1 MTGAPPGTGRSEDP
15 LGGDPRVRSYF
26 GDRYPVLEQYARL
39 LATTGVEWGVIGPRE
54 SGRLW
59 ERHLLN
65 CAAVVPFLA
74 PGSVADV
81 GSGAGLPG
89 IVIAA
94 MKPERE
100 VVLIESMARRATWLG
115 EAAEALGLTRVEVIR
130 ARAEEIRSLRVAS
143 VVARAVA
150 PLSRLINLC
159 QGLVDDGGEM
169 LFLKGRA
176 AGDEVREASRE
187 LERRGLSAEAFEAT
201 TVEGV
206 QATTIVRVWSVVGRA
221 GKERLES

>member
-1 MTGAPPGTGRSEDP
+1 MTGPGPESGRPKDLLE
-15 LGGDPRVRSYF
+15 GDPRIRAHF
-26 GDRYPVLEQYARL
+26 GDRYSVVEAYARL
-39 LATTGVEWGVIGPRE
+39 LTTKGVEWGVIGPRE

-74 PGSVADV
+74 PGPVVDV

-94 MKPERE
+94 MEPERE

-115 EAAEALGLTRVEVIR
+115 EAVEALRLPKVEVIR
-130 ARAEEIRSLRVAS
+130 ARAEELRSVQAPT

-150 PLSRLINLC
+150 PLSRLLTLC
-159 QGLVDDGGEM
+159 GGLVAEGGEM
-169 LFLKGRA
+169 LFLKGRLAGGEIGDA
-176 AGDEVREASRE
+176 AGD
-187 LERRGLSAEAFEAT
+187 LKRRGLSAEVLEAPT
-201 TVEGV
+201 IEGV
-206 QATTIVRVWSVVGRA
+206 QAATVVRVRPIIGRA
-221 GKERLES
+221 GEERLES